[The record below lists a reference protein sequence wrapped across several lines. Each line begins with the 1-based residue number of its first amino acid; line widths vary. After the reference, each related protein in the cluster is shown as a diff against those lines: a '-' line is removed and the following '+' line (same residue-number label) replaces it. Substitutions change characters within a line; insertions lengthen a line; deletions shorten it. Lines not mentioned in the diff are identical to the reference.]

1 MSYLALY
8 RRFRPTTFDKVIGQ
22 EHIVK
27 TLINQIKTGNIGH
40 AYLFCGVRGTGK
52 TSIAKIFAK
61 AINCTNNVSGS
72 PCFECEACKTLQDP
86 SSVDIIEIDAA
97 SNNKVENVRE
107 IRENVQYAPTNVRYK
122 VYIIDEVHMLTTEA
136 FNALLKTL
144 EEPPKHAVFI
154 LATTEPQK
162 LPATILSRCM
172 RFDFKLISDKE
183 IASLISSIYTE
194 IGKKFTNEAVMAIA
208 RAGDGCVRD
217 ALSVAELC
225 LSINDEKIEYNDV
238 LTVLGA
244 TDISKTDS
252 LVKNI
257 FNGDIGKVLE
267 ITDELISLGKSIG
280 MISKDLIS
288 YVRDI
293 AICKTCNSANDILA
307 LPKERFEALSSTASL
322 CDEHKILRVLEILTE
337 QDTALRYASKPRAIF
352 ETALIKATLSEVD
365 YNIDTLISR
374 ITKLENQIKSLLN
387 GEKVVVSSQ
396 VSTIEQ
402 AQPIKSEPLKED
414 TSSDSGEETQTITI
428 EKQVEPQIELEEQKE
443 VEIPTDTI
451 NEQKNVDN
459 ADARKIW
466 GTVVRRLRTTPGKII
481 LWVACQ
487 EMTATISG
495 NNFIIKVKNE
505 SEKNLLEENENKTL
519 ITSLVNEF
527 GSYNIVIS
535 LSGEDI
541 ASQDNTQKVTDFF
554 GKDKITIK

>member
-61 AINCTNNVSGS
+61 AINCTNNLNGS
-72 PCFECEACKTLQDP
+72 PCFQCEACKTLQDP
-86 SSVDIIEIDAA
+86 SNVDIIEIDAA

-172 RFDFKLISDKE
+172 RFDFKLIADKE

-225 LSINDEKIEYNDV
+225 LSINEEKIEYNDV
-238 LTVLGA
+238 LSVLGA

-293 AICKTCNSANDILA
+293 AICKTCSSANDILA
-307 LPKERFEALSSTASL
+307 LPKERFDVLSSTASL

-387 GEKVVVSSQ
+387 GEKVIVSSQ
-396 VSTIEQ
+396 APTTIEQ
-402 AQPIKSEPLKED
+402 VEPIKNVPLKET
-414 TSSDSGEETQTITI
+414 TSSDSGEESPSVAID
-428 EKQVEPQIELEEQKE
+428 EQVEIEEQKQ

-451 NEQKNVDN
+451 NEQKNVDGV
-459 ADARKIW
+459 DARKIW

-505 SEKNLLEENENKTL
+505 SEKILLEENENKTL

-527 GSYNIVIS
+527 GSYNIIIS

>member
-1 MSYLALY
+1 ML
-8 RRFRPTTFDKVIGQ
+8 
-22 EHIVK
+22 
-27 TLINQIKTGNIGH
+27 
-40 AYLFCGVRGTGK
+40 
-52 TSIAKIFAK
+52 
-61 AINCTNNVSGS
+61 
-72 PCFECEACKTLQDP
+72 
-86 SSVDIIEIDAA
+86 
-97 SNNKVENVRE
+97 SN
-107 IRENVQYAPTNVRYK
+107 A
-122 VYIIDEVHMLTTEA
+122 A

-307 LPKERFEALSSTASL
+307 LPKERFETLRSTASL

-527 GSYNIVIS
+527 GSYNIIIS